1 MLGAQHIGAYAVP
14 INWHFAPAEIAY
26 ILDDCGARVLVT
38 EQDLLDPLR
47 GLLPADM
54 VVFVVDRAG
63 SETAQA
69 WDAAPAASEP
79 VVSLPAPPVDHMT
92 YSSVTPA
99 PPTCWRRAS
108 ANGEHTPSLAPLPAR
123 PAQVS

>member
-63 SETAQA
+63 SETARA
-69 WDAAPAASEP
+69 WDAALAASEP
-79 VVSLPAPPVDHMT
+79 VVSLPAPPVDSMIYT
-92 YSSVTPA
+92 SGTTGRPKGV
-99 PPTCWRRAS
+99 RRAS
-108 ANGEHTPSLAPLPAR
+108 AKGGQQAR
-123 PAQVS
+123 DRKSTRLNSSH